1 MKTWIRAFP
10 LTLLLLTA
18 AAHAAGPAGE
28 YEAIRERLAR
38 GWNSWDTR
46 NVLSQV
52 LLPEG
57 LAVSL
62 SFKQRNWID
71 ERYLGEALIGRRGEG
86 AEDVRPGWHALDG
99 RYSSLELRWQR
110 LHARV
115 ETAHAGDDLVMLVTP
130 LEPPAKPV
138 DLVVQVSMR
147 WNRPGHLSREED
159 RLLAETAGR
168 TVPVF
173 TTATHTDDP
182 YIGAASPYLV
192 LRLDG
197 PVGVSTGT
205 ARTMEEITAIIERQ
219 RAAFAKDAEAAGELA
234 EAHAAVISGL
244 AWNTIFEPKH
254 GRVVCT
260 VGRLWNEEYG
270 GYCLFGWDNF
280 FLAYA
285 ASLFGRDLALAN
297 AVEHLR
303 GITDEGFIPNDNR
316 GNGCKSWDR
325 SQPPVGGLMVR
336 ELYRRWPERWFLEE
350 TFEPLLRWNRW
361 YAAKRLNDGLLS
373 YGSHETKNPCGEPYA
388 NTDVA
393 ARWESGMDDSPMYEG
408 VPFDKDRGILL
419 LQDVG
424 LTSLHIADCRAL
436 AELAAI
442 LGRDDVQ
449 RELTDRVG
457 RFTAEL
463 ERLWDGETG
472 LYLNRR
478 SDTGEF
484 SRRLSPTLFYP
495 LLAGVPDAERA
506 KTMVERHLLNPD
518 EFWGEYML
526 PSIAR
531 SDPAFE
537 KQRYWKGA
545 VWPPLNV
552 LTYLGLRRAGMDG
565 AAGHLAENS
574 LGMFMGEWGRRG
586 YVSENYSSIT
596 GRGDDPRLSSDRF
609 HSWGVLMALPAFIE
623 WGQLPPPEED
633 LPPVENVI

>member
-205 ARTMEEITAIIERQ
+205 ARTTEEITAIIERQ

-393 ARWESGMDDSPMYEG
+393 ARWESGTDDSPMYEG

-419 LQDVG
+419 LQDVD

-442 LGRDDVQ
+442 LGRDEEH
-449 RELTDRVG
+449 RELTDRAD

-463 ERLWDGETG
+463 DRLWDEETG

>member
-138 DLVVQVSMR
+138 DLVVQVSMC

-205 ARTMEEITAIIERQ
+205 ARTTEEITAIIERQ

-442 LGRDDVQ
+442 LGRDEEH
-449 RELTDRVG
+449 RELTDRAD

-463 ERLWDGETG
+463 DRLWDEETG

>member
-138 DLVVQVSMR
+138 DLVVQVSMC

-442 LGRDDVQ
+442 LGRDEEH
-449 RELTDRVG
+449 RELTDRAD

-463 ERLWDGETG
+463 DRLWDEETG